1 MNYAE
6 SELIL
11 NDKPGAYPNGTHKLG
26 KIVSLATNIRLSW
39 DKDSG
44 SFFCSVSDKKVFN
57 LFWRQSLDSGKT
69 EVYFN
74 DGVSKIDM
82 IIAFEESHENSR
94 SRSHNKLDR
103 LFLANIFSQA

>member
-1 MNYAE
+1 VAPTNWVR
-6 SELIL
+6 LCPWPRIL
-11 NDKPGAYPNGTHKLG
+11 DFPGTKTRAHF
-26 KIVSLATNIRLSW
+26 SAA
-39 DKDSG
+39 
-44 SFFCSVSDKKVFN
+44 SVTKEKKVFN
-57 LFWRQSLDSGKT
+57 LFRRQSLDSGKT

-82 IIAFEESHENSR
+82 IIAFDESHENSR